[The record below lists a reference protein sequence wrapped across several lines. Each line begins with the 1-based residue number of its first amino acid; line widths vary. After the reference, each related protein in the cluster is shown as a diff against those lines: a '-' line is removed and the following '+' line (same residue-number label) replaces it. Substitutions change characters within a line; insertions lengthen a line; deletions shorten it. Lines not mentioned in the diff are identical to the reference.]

1 MMSKVHANFYE
12 VPRDGRC
19 KTDAKSN
26 PPAATYTIT
35 SPLLGAKKKKGDEIV
50 TDETHPFWAVV
61 RQVNSKYAA
70 NMELEYGDFDVIP
83 RETSDWSKA
92 CVKGMVTL
100 PMLRNSQVINQGDL
114 LTVPFNTA
122 MEEDEE
128 DDDE

>member
-1 MMSKVHANFYE
+1 M
-12 VPRDGRC
+12 
-19 KTDAKSN
+19 
-26 PPAATYTIT
+26 
-35 SPLLGAKKKKGDEIV
+35 

-70 NMELEYGDFDVIP
+70 NMELEYENFDVIH
-83 RETSDWSKA
+83 RETSDCSKA
-92 CVKGMVTL
+92 CVSGMVTL
-100 PMLRNSQVINQGDL
+100 PMLRNSQGINKGDL

>member
-1 MMSKVHANFYE
+1 M
-12 VPRDGRC
+12 
-19 KTDAKSN
+19 
-26 PPAATYTIT
+26 
-35 SPLLGAKKKKGDEIV
+35 
-50 TDETHPFWAVV
+50 TDEMHPFWAVV

-122 MEEDEE
+122 MEEDN
-128 DDDE
+128 DE